1 MHAACREPVDIGLQ
15 ETLTFTPSPMDATP
29 VNGRPRALA
38 ALMAATGLLA
48 ACSLIPPAGCP
59 QALLTGQLAASDDGR
74 ALVVGE
80 SGESRVIWPD
90 GYTVDLT
97 PEVVLRGPLGNV
109 VASEGDTIYVGG
121 GQDPDDPDAFRACGH
136 ISRDPP

>member
-1 MHAACREPVDIGLQ
+1 
-15 ETLTFTPSPMDATP
+15 
-29 VNGRPRALA
+29 
-38 ALMAATGLLA
+38 MAATGLLA

-59 QALLTGQLAASDDGR
+59 QALLTGHLAASDDGG
-74 ALVVGE
+74 ALVVSE
-80 SGESRVIWPD
+80 SEETRVIWPD
-90 GYTVDLT
+90 GYTVELT
-97 PEVVLRGPLGNV
+97 PEVVLRDPLGNV